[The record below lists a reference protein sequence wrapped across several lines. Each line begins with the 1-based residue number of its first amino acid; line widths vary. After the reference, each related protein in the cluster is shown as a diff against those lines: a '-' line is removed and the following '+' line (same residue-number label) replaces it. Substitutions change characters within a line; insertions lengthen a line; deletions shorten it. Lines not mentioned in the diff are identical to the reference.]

1 MRPHHRAVTGAAF
14 LAALR
19 AALPDLRLLT
29 DRADTASYRF
39 DETEYT
45 HPGWPLAVAL
55 PASTAEVA
63 TIVRLA
69 AGHRTPIVPR
79 GAGTGLSGGAIA
91 VEGALTL
98 VMTGMN
104 AILEIDTANLVAT

>member
-1 MRPHHRAVTGAAF
+1 MRPHHPAVTGAAF

-19 AALPDLRLLT
+19 AALPDVRLLT

-45 HPGWPLAVAL
+45 HPGWPLGVAL
-55 PASTAEVA
+55 AASTAEVA

-69 AGHRTPIVPR
+69 AQHRTPIVPR
-79 GAGTGLSGGAIA
+79 GAGTGLSRGAVVRRGGRTPLRLRP
-91 VEGALTL
+91 GRR
-98 VMTGMN
+98 
-104 AILEIDTANLVAT
+104 LEI